1 MPMNYYYGFDYT
13 WYLLVLPAFLLA
25 LWAQLR
31 VKTTYAKYSKIRSV
45 RGRTAAEVA
54 RQILNDHG
62 LTYVR
67 VDQIAGELTDNYD
80 PRTNVVHLSQGVYN
94 STSIAAI
101 GVAAHECGHAVQHA
115 EEYGP
120 LRLRSAIIPVTN
132 IGSSLSIP
140 IFFVGLL
147 LNFTLLMSIG
157 ILLFGLVTLFQL
169 ITLPVE
175 FNASRRA
182 LATIEE
188 CGLLTDDEA
197 RGARRVLSAA
207 ALTYVAALASSLA
220 QLLRLV
226 IISRGRNRD

>member
-1 MPMNYYYGFDYT
+1 MPNGYYYGFDYT

-25 LWAQLR
+25 LWAQFR
-31 VKTTYAKYSKIRSV
+31 VQSTYAKYSRVRSM

-54 RQILNDHG
+54 RQILDDHG
-62 LTYVR
+62 LGYVQ
-67 VDQIAGELTDNYD
+67 VDRIGGKLTDNYD
-80 PRTNVVHLSQGVYN
+80 PRSNIVHLSQEVYG
-94 STSIAAI
+94 SSSIAAI

-120 LRLRSAIIPVTN
+120 LKLRSAIIPITN

-140 IFFVGLL
+140 LFLIGLL
-147 LNFTLLMSIG
+147 FNFSILMNIG
-157 ILLFGLVTLFQL
+157 ILLFGLVALFQL

-182 LATIEE
+182 LSTIGER
-188 CGLLTDDEA
+188 GLLTDDET
-197 RGARRVLSAA
+197 RGAKKVLSAA

-226 IISRGRNRD
+226 LISRRRD

>member
-1 MPMNYYYGFDYT
+1 MPNGYYYGFDYT

-25 LWAQLR
+25 LWAQFR
-31 VKTTYAKYSKIRSV
+31 VQSTYAKYSRVRSV

-54 RQILNDHG
+54 RQILDDHG
-62 LTYVR
+62 LGYVQ
-67 VDQIAGELTDNYD
+67 VDRIGGKLTDNYD
-80 PRTNVVHLSQGVYN
+80 PRSNIVHLSQEVYG
-94 STSIAAI
+94 SSSIAAI

-120 LRLRSAIIPVTN
+120 LKLRSAIIPITN

-140 IFFVGLL
+140 LFLIGLL
-147 LNFTLLMSIG
+147 FNFSILMNIG
-157 ILLFGLVTLFQL
+157 ILLFGLVALFQL

-182 LATIEE
+182 LSTIGER
-188 CGLLTDDEA
+188 GLLTDDET
-197 RGARRVLSAA
+197 RGAKKVLSAA

-226 IISRGRNRD
+226 LISRRRD

>member
-1 MPMNYYYGFDYT
+1 MPNSYYYGFDYT

-25 LWAQLR
+25 LWAQFR
-31 VKTTYAKYSKIRSV
+31 VQSTYAKYSRVRSV

-54 RQILNDHG
+54 RQILDDHG
-62 LTYVR
+62 LGYVQ
-67 VDQIAGELTDNYD
+67 VDRIGGKLTDNYD
-80 PRTNVVHLSQGVYN
+80 PRTNIVHLSQEVYG
-94 STSIAAI
+94 SSSIAAI

-120 LRLRSAIIPVTN
+120 LKLRSAIIPITN

-140 IFFVGLL
+140 LFLIGLL
-147 LNFTLLMSIG
+147 FNFSILMNIG
-157 ILLFGLVTLFQL
+157 ILLFGLVALFQL

-182 LATIEE
+182 LSTIGER
-188 CGLLTDDEA
+188 GLLTDDET
-197 RGARRVLSAA
+197 RGAKKVLSAA

-226 IISRGRNRD
+226 LISRRRN

>member
-1 MPMNYYYGFDYT
+1 MPNGYYYGFDYT

-25 LWAQLR
+25 LWAQFR
-31 VKTTYAKYSKIRSV
+31 VQSTYAKYSRVRSV

-54 RQILNDHG
+54 RQILDDHG
-62 LTYVR
+62 LGYVQ
-67 VDQIAGELTDNYD
+67 VDRIGGKLTDNYD
-80 PRTNVVHLSQGVYN
+80 PRSNIVHLSQEVYG
-94 STSIAAI
+94 SSSIAAI

-120 LRLRSAIIPVTN
+120 LKLRSAIIPITN

-140 IFFVGLL
+140 LFLIGLL
-147 LNFTLLMSIG
+147 FNFSILMNIG
-157 ILLFGLVTLFQL
+157 ILLFGLVALFQL

-182 LATIEE
+182 LSTIGER
-188 CGLLTDDEA
+188 GLLTDDET
-197 RGARRVLSAA
+197 RGAKKVLSAA

-226 IISRGRNRD
+226 AISRRRN

>member
-1 MPMNYYYGFDYT
+1 MPMGYYYGYDYT

-25 LWAQLR
+25 LWAQFR
-31 VKTTYAKYSKIRSV
+31 VKATYSKYSKVRSV

-62 LTYVR
+62 LSYVQ
-67 VDQIAGELTDNYD
+67 VDQIGGELTDNYD
-80 PRTNVVHLSQGVYN
+80 PRTNIVHLSQGVYS

-101 GVAAHECGHAVQHA
+101 GVAAHECGHAVQHV

-120 LRLRSAIIPVTN
+120 LKLRSAIIPITN

-140 IFFVGLL
+140 IFFIGLL
-147 LNFTLLMSIG
+147 FNYTLLMNIG
-157 ILLFGLVTLFQL
+157 ILLFGLVALFQL

-175 FNASRRA
+175 FNASHRA

-188 CGLLTDDEA
+188 RALLTEDEA
-197 RGARRVLSAA
+197 RGAKKVLSAA
-207 ALTYVAALASSLA
+207 ALTYVAALASTLA
-220 QLLRLV
+220 QLLRLI
-226 IISRGRNRD
+226 IISRGNRRN

>member
-1 MPMNYYYGFDYT
+1 MPNGYYYGFDYT

-25 LWAQLR
+25 LWAQFR
-31 VKTTYAKYSKIRSV
+31 VQSTYAKYSRVRSV

-54 RQILNDHG
+54 RQILDDHG
-62 LTYVR
+62 LGYVQ
-67 VDQIAGELTDNYD
+67 VDRIGGKLTDNYD
-80 PRTNVVHLSQGVYN
+80 PRSNIVHLSQEVYD
-94 STSIAAI
+94 SSSIAAI

-120 LRLRSAIIPVTN
+120 LKLRSAIIPITN
-132 IGSSLSIP
+132 LGSSLSIP
-140 IFFVGLL
+140 LFFIGLL
-147 LNFTLLMSIG
+147 FNFSILMNIG
-157 ILLFGLVTLFQL
+157 ILLFGLVALFQL

-182 LATIEE
+182 LAFIRHSDCFFPEE
-188 CGLLTDDEA
+188 YQGAKRMLT
-197 RGARRVLSAA
+197 AA

-226 IISRGRNRD
+226 AISRRRN